1 MQLSFR
7 KLQIVISQTADFISQ
22 TTDFS
27 FRKLQIFIS
36 FCSISFHF
44 APFRFATYSKPSNS
58 TWRKQ
63 LWLSNLV
70 KQFTE
75 FYQCQ
80 QEFFVTKNMIF
91 SDCCVTRW
99 LFNRGNCFLGVID
112 SQGLASL
119 LHIAFDCRR
128 FLKMTVYYLDINFHF
143 RFIITAFL
151 VVFSCLVFFW
161 CRQLTIERKAWQGNI
176 TEEEEEEEEGC
187 PQYGVSFIT
196 KI

>member
-1 MQLSFR
+1 M
-7 KLQIVISQTADFISQ
+7 
-22 TTDFS
+22 
-27 FRKLQIFIS
+27 
-36 FCSISFHF
+36 
-44 APFRFATYSKPSNS
+44 
-58 TWRKQ
+58 
-63 LWLSNLV
+63 

-80 QEFFVTKNMIF
+80 QEFFVIKNMIF
-91 SDCCVTRW
+91 GDCCVTRW

-128 FLKMTVYYLDINFHF
+128 FLKMTVYYVDINFHF

-151 VVFSCLVFFW
+151 VDISCLVFFW